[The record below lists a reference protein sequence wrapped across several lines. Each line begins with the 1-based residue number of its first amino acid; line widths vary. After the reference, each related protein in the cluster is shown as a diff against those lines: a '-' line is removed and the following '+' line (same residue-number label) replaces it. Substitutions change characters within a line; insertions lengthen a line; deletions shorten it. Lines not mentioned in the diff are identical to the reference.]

1 MMCYPQTLGENVK
14 NISVFMSFFLLLALL
29 GCSADNTVPRPEF
42 SSKVIGFTNV
52 PLDARK
58 PIVRGGEA
66 VLGNLVSDAILFD
79 TLNKGELV
87 DGVISNG
94 GNIRFDSNRH
104 PDGIYP
110 AGELTEDDAFEI
122 LPFANTGIIVDI
134 TGAELK
140 STFERG
146 VNNVPV
152 IGDDLGSGA
161 FLQVSKNF
169 VIVVDTSRP
178 AQIVDQLSDT
188 SSIISEGERIQ
199 SILIDGIEINP
210 EATYKILFSNFI
222 ANGGDSFVALGNI
235 PDPRK
240 KDLGEDLAF
249 ALKNYITSLGTVNP
263 QIENRIII
271 N

>member
-1 MMCYPQTLGENVK
+1 M
-14 NISVFMSFFLLLALL
+14 
-29 GCSADNTVPRPEF
+29 
-42 SSKVIGFTNV
+42 
-52 PLDARK
+52 
-58 PIVRGGEA
+58 
-66 VLGNLVSDAILFD
+66 
-79 TLNKGELV
+79 
-87 DGVISNG
+87 
-94 GNIRFDSNRH
+94 
-104 PDGIYP
+104 
-110 AGELTEDDAFEI
+110 
-122 LPFANTGIIVDI
+122 
-134 TGAELK
+134 
-140 STFERG
+140 
-146 VNNVPV
+146 
-152 IGDDLGSGA
+152 
-161 FLQVSKNF
+161 
-169 VIVVDTSRP
+169 IVVDTSRP